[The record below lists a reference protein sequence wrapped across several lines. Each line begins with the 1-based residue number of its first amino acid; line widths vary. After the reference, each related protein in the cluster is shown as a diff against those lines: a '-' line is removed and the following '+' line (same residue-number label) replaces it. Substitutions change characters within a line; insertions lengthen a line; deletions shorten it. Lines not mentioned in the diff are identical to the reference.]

1 MAGFERGLGVESR
14 VWMDYMYELFGNRV
28 WTNILSV
35 LSLEWTW
42 RMVINVRDMKKL
54 SSEMRHG
61 SVDR

>member
-42 RMVINVRDMKKL
+42 RMVIIVRDMKKL